1 MSDTPTTRV
10 GAGRQAALYA
20 RAPQPSERDRTTAAA
35 QLAACRA
42 LAAELG
48 YAVADEATL
57 ADDAPNTTASRPGFA
72 ALLRLLA
79 DGRAGAVIAYTLDRL
94 AREESELRET
104 LLKELRRRAIPL
116 YVARVPA
123 GYRYDPATG
132 VLTHDDA
139 AVAAAN
145 REPWRP
151 PDHIVI
157 PREDGD

>member
-57 ADDAPNTTASRPGFA
+57 ADDAPHPPASPGQSRPTVRGPA
-72 ALLRLLA
+72 RGGLLPPW
-79 DGRAGAVIAYTLDRL
+79 GR
-94 AREESELRET
+94 
-104 LLKELRRRAIPL
+104 
-116 YVARVPA
+116 
-123 GYRYDPATG
+123 PATVPDG
-132 VLTHDDA
+132 TKA
-139 AVAAAN
+139 
-145 REPWRP
+145 PSYRP
-151 PDHIVI
+151 FCLDSA
-157 PREDGD
+157 R

>member
-57 ADDAPNTTASRPGFA
+57 ADDAPNTTASRAGFA

-79 DGRAGAVIAYTLDRL
+79 TAAP
-94 AREESELRET
+94 ARWSPTRPT
-104 LLKELRRRAIPL
+104 GWRGRRASCGRRCSRSCAAATSRSTSPES
-116 YVARVPA
+116 P
-123 GYRYDPATG
+123 PATA
-132 VLTHDDA
+132 TT
-139 AVAAAN
+139 
-145 REPWRP
+145 RRP
-151 PDHIVI
+151 A
-157 PREDGD
+157 R